1 MAVFQAA
8 RARPATAPR
17 RDARITS
24 LGSRGRTRAFVRP
37 RLIVEATAAVPR
49 IRPAA
54 ILVVGV
60 LLAAS
65 LGFAYLTQT
74 LTSTATS
81 VSIEQ
86 LRSEQERLHR
96 IVQTRRALAQSDAST
111 PLVIE
116 RAISLDLVE
125 LDKPIVPSAR

>member
-17 RDARITS
+17 RDARVAGAAT
-24 LGSRGRTRAFVRP
+24 RDRTRAFVRP
-37 RLIVEATAAVPR
+37 RLIAEASAAVPR
-49 IRPAA
+49 VRPAA

-60 LLAAS
+60 LLAAM

-81 VSIEQ
+81 VSIDK
-86 LRSEQERLHR
+86 LRSEQERLYR
-96 IVQTRRALAQSDAST
+96 MVQTREAVVRSDAATPLVLDRALALGLT
-111 PLVIE
+111 
-116 RAISLDLVE
+116 E
-125 LDKPIVPSAR
+125 LSKPTVPSAR